1 VLLIVQRCA
10 TLRQLWTQAS
20 LLVSHMLGRS
30 SQRLLA
36 GYRNAV
42 GYVGSLAELNSLDR
56 FEWPEVKRYWEL
68 RSSYWA
74 RSPHDGDPHA
84 LQNVCHP
91 GAPLWLNRYYAR
103 FQEMA
108 YQALL
113 DLLPPPAPKQ
123 RALDVSLG
131 AGRWCRLLYERG
143 YHTVGIDLQPDL
155 IQSNRSRYPHIDF
168 LCTPVQEYSAEE
180 PFDLVSSVTVIQHV
194 PFEEQKV
201 VIRKLRELLR
211 RGGYVVMLENIY
223 DEAPHVFSRAIDDW
237 NEVFEDAGFR
247 NVAIQRYDY
256 SLFIRL
262 YSWLT
267 QPLVSALRPQ
277 RSRGKGLTPE
287 ELATPRDLRRS
298 VKVTRAIYDLP
309 KRLAVGLDTMVEPVL
324 MRGNMPLPTVHCGFI
339 FQAM

>member
-1 VLLIVQRCA
+1 M
-10 TLRQLWTQAS
+10 LRHLWTQAS
-20 LLVSHMLGRS
+20 LLVCHMLGRS
-30 SQRLLA
+30 SQLLLA

-42 GYVGSLAELNSLDR
+42 AYVGSLTELNSLDR

-123 RALDVSLG
+123 RALDVGCG

-180 PFDLVSSVTVIQHV
+180 PFDLGSPS
-194 PFEEQKV
+194 PRYAQK
-201 VIRKLRELLR
+201 ILLCQ
-211 RGGYVVMLENIY
+211 
-223 DEAPHVFSRAIDDW
+223 SRH
-237 NEVFEDAGFR
+237 R
-247 NVAIQRYDY
+247 NGRC
-256 SLFIRL
+256 
-262 YSWLT
+262 
-267 QPLVSALRPQ
+267 
-277 RSRGKGLTPE
+277 
-287 ELATPRDLRRS
+287 
-298 VKVTRAIYDLP
+298 RA
-309 KRLAVGLDTMVEPVL
+309 
-324 MRGNMPLPTVHCGFI
+324 
-339 FQAM
+339 